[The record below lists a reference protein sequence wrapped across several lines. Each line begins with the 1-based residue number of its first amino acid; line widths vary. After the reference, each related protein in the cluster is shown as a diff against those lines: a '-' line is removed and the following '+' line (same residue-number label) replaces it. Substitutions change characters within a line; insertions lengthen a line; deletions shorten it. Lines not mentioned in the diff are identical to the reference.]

1 MSRFISV
8 IFFVALIST
17 CNAQNLVKNHDFEE
31 LVFGPYFM
39 GKDWK
44 IFGTVDVFAP
54 YDAFYKQNDAQA
66 PFTKEDR
73 DKHLL
78 EHYVHIDKTVKPQ
91 SGENFIGLCL
101 SCFPTTKFSPDI
113 GMEHIQGTLSQALT
127 VGKKYKVSFW
137 YRFAHEVSNAYGM
150 NLGVYFSRNSEFVKC
165 PGYRPIVPNSVY
177 PQINYI
183 NCFNDGYK
191 AQVSTPENE
200 FIKDTVWTKFEGTFE
215 AKGGEQFF
223 TIGFFWQDKPEVVNA
238 LNKLKQK
245 QSKSNNRNFVKA
257 TQKYLALESPYQV
270 TGYPPKKYFPKGMKY
285 TYILIDNVSVT
296 PYENK
301 E

>member
-1 MSRFISV
+1 MRFFLATFL
-8 IFFVALIST
+8 IFLNIV
-17 CNAQNLVKNHDFEE
+17 CKAQNLVKNPDFEE
-31 LVFGPYFM
+31 LVFGNTFQCN
-39 GKDWK
+39 DWK
-44 IFGTVDVFAP
+44 IFGTVDLFAP
-54 YDAFYKQNDAQA
+54 YDAFYKQNNAQA
-66 PFTKEDR
+66 PYKKEDI
-73 DKHLL
+73 DKFLL
-78 EHYVHIDKTVKPQ
+78 DHYVYISNNVKAQ
-91 SGENFIGLCL
+91 SGENYIGI
-101 SCFPTTKFSPDI
+101 SMVCFPSSKLSPDI
-113 GMEHIQGTLSQALT
+113 GMEHIQGGLAQALI

-177 PQINYI
+177 PEISYI